1 MTAYASEHEEA
12 LAIEK
17 KRDVDMAEGC
27 AAVKEWER
35 VTGRTW

>member
-27 AAVKEWER
+27 VAVKEWEAS
-35 VTGRTW
+35 TGRKC

>member
-27 AAVKEWER
+27 AAVKEWEASA
-35 VTGRTW
+35 GGEW